1 MRKILCVILLCASML
16 ADKRVEIYIE
26 KIHCPLCTAIVRKAL
41 LGVSGVK
48 SAKVTQSAKTAVVV
62 ADDNVTDKALLDAL
76 IPTEYTGV
84 IKR

>member
-41 LGVSGVK
+41 AVHSFDSSGTV
-48 SAKVTQSAKTAVVV
+48 
-62 ADDNVTDKALLDAL
+62 L
-76 IPTEYTGV
+76 
-84 IKR
+84 